1 MSGGFHCDRCGLC
14 CRKVGRFEFMK
25 AFDRGDGVCK
35 YLNEN
40 NLCSIYETRP
50 TICNVDEL
58 YEKFYRD
65 KISRE
70 GWYRLQYEGCR
81 KLKEE
86 LANDGQNG
94 LLRGAASGQRRN

>member
-1 MSGGFHCDRCGLC
+1 MSGCFHCDRCGLC

-94 LLRGAASGQRRN
+94 L

>member
-1 MSGGFHCDRCGLC
+1 
-14 CRKVGRFEFMK
+14 MK

-94 LLRGAASGQRRN
+94 L